1 MKSFLFGFG
10 LGIGLGV
17 LFAPMSGEQTRR
29 NITERAND
37 LADSAREMSNQVG
50 DRVRGGISQIR
61 STVSNVTGG
70 ANVAGERPTG
80 TESIGGV

>member
-29 NITERAND
+29 NLVDRAND
-37 LADSAREMSNQVG
+37 LADTARETTDQIR
-50 DRVRGGISQIR
+50 DRVRSGMSAIRGG
-61 STVSNVTGG
+61 STQQ
-70 ANVAGERPTG
+70 ATG
-80 TESIGGV
+80 TEGGQNF